1 MLTAIPNGTAT
12 VPYSPRAAYNIIV
25 CFMANVIILW
35 VKKASKMDNDKH
47 IIQIVDVLTKKVMY
61 QRNRR
66 LFTLQIWFSF
76 DEIKAR

>member
-35 VKKASKMDNDKH
+35 VKKASKMDNDKR
-47 IIQIVDVLTKKVMY
+47 IIQIVDATHKKGNV
-61 QRNRR
+61 
-66 LFTLQIWFSF
+66 SKES
-76 DEIKAR
+76 EIIYVTNLVQPR

>member
-35 VKKASKMDNDKH
+35 VKKASKMDNEKR
-47 IIQIVDVLTKKVMY
+47 IIQIVDATHKK
-61 QRNRR
+61 R
-66 LFTLQIWFSF
+66 
-76 DEIKAR
+76 